1 MATTGDQKDLNPA
14 YIEAVVRHVNNSPYF
29 RLLSMEIKSV
39 EWGQSHLEIL
49 VEKKHLQPYGT
60 AHGGVYASLID
71 AAAFWAVHPQI
82 KAEADITTVEL
93 KVNYLAPA
101 SDGHF
106 IAKGRS
112 IKVGERLCLGEAVIE
127 NERGRLLAHGTA
139 TMMIIESLKI
149 QGQGQLPPKF
159 LDQ

>member
-14 YIEAVVRHVNNSPYF
+14 YVQAVARRVNDSPYF

-71 AAAFWAVHPQI
+71 AAAFWAVHTQI

-127 NERGRLLAHGTA
+127 NERGRLLAHGTS

-159 LDQ
+159 LDR

>member
-1 MATTGDQKDLNPA
+1 MARTGDHKDLNPA
-14 YIEAVVRHVNNSPYF
+14 YVEAIARHVNDSPYF

-49 VEKKHLQPYGT
+49 VEKKHLQPYGM

-71 AAAFWAVHPQI
+71 AAAFWAVHTQI

-112 IKVGERLCLGEAVIE
+112 IKVGERL
-127 NERGRLLAHGTA
+127 
-139 TMMIIESLKI
+139 
-149 QGQGQLPPKF
+149 
-159 LDQ
+159 